1 MRRTHLALVAGIAI
15 SLSSTAPAS
24 AAYYQGKSVD
34 DHHYR
39 GTVSNNDYGVYN
51 NVEIKFQGDRAYIT
65 LPSGGRLI
73 LNLDEEE
80 IVDPHAI
87 GARDPRRGIQWEIDV
102 KDLHGR

>member
-15 SLSSTAPAS
+15 SLSSAAPAS

-51 NVEIKFQGDRAYIT
+51 NVEIRFQGDRAYIT
-65 LPSGGRLI
+65 LASGGRLI
-73 LNLDEEE
+73 LNLDEERSSTLTRS
-80 IVDPHAI
+80 PRAI
-87 GARDPRRGIQWEIDV
+87 RRGISWEIDV